1 MQVDEM
7 RSKFIIGDK
16 MRKVENYYPLVCN
29 REIKDLKTQKLETEN

>member
-16 MRKVENYYPLVCN
+16 MRKVENYYPLVIG
-29 REIKDLKTQKLETEN
+29 RLKI